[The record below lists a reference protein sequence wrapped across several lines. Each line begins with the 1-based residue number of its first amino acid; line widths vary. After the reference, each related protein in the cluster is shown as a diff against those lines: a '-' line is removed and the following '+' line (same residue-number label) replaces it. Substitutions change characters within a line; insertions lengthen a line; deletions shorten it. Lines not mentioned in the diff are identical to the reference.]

1 MYRNITFPALRWISI
16 VLTVA
21 AIGGC
26 GSTLERLADVGDG
39 PELSKI
45 KNPVARSDYRPVSM
59 PMPAPQIVEDNPNSL
74 WRAGARAFFKDTRA
88 KEVGDILTV
97 KLDLDDSATLA
108 NTTTRERDDSEDTD
122 VTNLLGLENEFAKK
136 LPQGISAA
144 AVMSFGQKHT
154 TKGDGDISRS
164 EAIELTFAAVI
175 TQVLPNGALVIMGR
189 QEVRVNE
196 ELRKLLVTGV
206 IRVED
211 IDSDNTISHEKIAE
225 MRVAYGGRGTL
236 SQLQQPRWG
245 TQLWDI
251 LFPF

>member
-1 MYRNITFPALRWISI
+1 MYRNITAHALRWVAI
-16 VLTVA
+16 VLTAA

-26 GSTLERLADVGDG
+26 GSTLNRLAEVGDG
-39 PELSKI
+39 PKLTKI
-45 KNPVARSDYRPVSM
+45 KNPVARPDYRPVSM

-108 NTTTRERDDSEDTD
+108 NSTERERDDKEDTD
-122 VTNLLGLENEFAKK
+122 VTNLLGLEAEFSKK
-136 LPQGISAA
+136 LPQGITPT
-144 AVMSFGQKHT
+144 AVMSFGQKHK
-154 TKGDGDISRS
+154 TKGDGDIARS
-164 EAIELTFAAVI
+164 EDIELTFAAVI

-189 QEVRVNE
+189 QEIRVNK
-196 ELRKLLVTGV
+196 ELRELLVTGI
-206 IRVED
+206 IRAED
-211 IDSDNTISHEKIAE
+211 IDSDNTISHDKIAE

-236 SQLQQPRWG
+236 SELQQPRWG